1 MDASRFTPVQDW
13 PATTTPRMK
22 TTNWLTHPIVLFS
35 LVAGP
40 TLTYAAAARFVT
52 GADTNSISHVKAFT
66 TRTLTNTAS
75 FFAYTPTFTG
85 GVRVAAGDVNGDG
98 AADIITGSGPG
109 AAQLIAFS

>member
-1 MDASRFTPVQDW
+1 MNTTSR
-13 PATTTPRMK
+13 
-22 TTNWLTHPIVLFS
+22 LTHSIVLLS
-35 LVAGP
+35 LLAGP
-40 TLTYAAAARFVT
+40 TLGYAAAGRFVT
-52 GADTNSISHVKAFT
+52 GTDTNAISHVKAFT